1 MNVAQYNDYNIMDN
15 LLYQKI
21 QRVEEGVW
29 VINNG
34 DEIDV
39 LSIPLFIDYSSRKK
53 NSRKQLIT
61 VLGMSL
67 LFVIAMYIVYIIFTT
82 FLSIYQGALGK

>member
-1 MNVAQYNDYNIMDN
+1 MDN